1 MTSSNKNQQWNLHT
15 APKQSPFTFW
25 INWKKSKLISYLITC
40 TKGSKNDKDQNQV
53 KYFSLYPFVEEVQL
67 DNGTVVSE
75 VRYKDGFFE
84 KLLSQLLKDY
94 LSKIDLGEKTIALS
108 GPFNKSF
115 SGFGYEATIE
125 IYNIKVIQEVFSKN
139 KNS

>member
-1 MTSSNKNQQWNLHT
+1 MQLTYLI
-15 APKQSPFTFW
+15 PKKSPVTFW
-25 INWKKSKLISYLITC
+25 INWKKKKSKLISYLITC
-40 TKGSKNDKDQNQV
+40 TKGSKIDEGQNQV
-53 KYFSLYPFVEEVQL
+53 KQYFGFYPFVEEVQF
-67 DNGTVVSE
+67 DNDTAVVSE
-75 VRYKDGFFE
+75 VRYKDVFFE

-94 LSKIDLGEKTIALS
+94 LAKIDLGENTTALS

-125 IYNIKVIQEVFSKN
+125 IYNIKVIQELFSKN